1 MNCRISENRLRGV
14 CRELLRSGGPTSH
27 RILRQVLRDRFGA
40 IGKTSRVLA
49 VWREE
54 AANAAAAAQARATPA
69 QAAFPSLPTDVVQ
82 LQEQL
87 ARAERRAQ
95 ELLRRAE
102 GAEFRER
109 AHQDRWMMEIDQLR
123 QQLRAQPD
131 YARDLRTLQCTVTRL
146 TTELIALRGAMSRSA
161 SGEGG
166 APPSAV

>member
-1 MNCRISENRLRGV
+1 M
-14 CRELLRSGGPTSH
+14 
-27 RILRQVLRDRFGA
+27 LRQVLRDRFGA

-54 AANAAAAAQARATPA
+54 AANAAAAQALAAPA
-69 QAAFPSLPTDVVQ
+69 QAAFPLLPTDVVQ

-95 ELLRRAE
+95 ELQLRVE

-131 YARDLRTLQCTVTRL
+131 YVRDIRTLQSTVTRL
-146 TTELIALRGAMSRSA
+146 TTELMALRSAASRSA
-161 SGEGG
+161 SGEVGT
-166 APPSAV
+166 PPSAV